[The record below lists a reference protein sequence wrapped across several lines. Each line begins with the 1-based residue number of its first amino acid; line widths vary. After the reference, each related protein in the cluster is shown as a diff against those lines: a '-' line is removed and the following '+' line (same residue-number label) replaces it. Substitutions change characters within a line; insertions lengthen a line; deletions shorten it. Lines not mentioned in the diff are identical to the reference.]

1 MDNLIQ
7 EILGKEWT
15 ISPAGGFTG
24 EAYIAENNDK
34 RLFLKRNSS
43 PFLAVL
49 SAAGFVPKLVWTRRL
64 ENGDVLTAQEWVIAR
79 SLEPFELSAKGVAQ
93 FLYRIHSSKELL
105 YMLTKLGIN
114 PLEPQDLL
122 QTIVGNLTEEF
133 TQSQIIVKGIEYLE
147 ENMPSFDPEDLVVCH
162 SDLNHHNWLLTAT
175 NNLYLIDW
183 DEAII
188 ADKAFD
194 LGMFLFTYV
203 EQNDWEKWLRSY
215 GIKFTED
222 LLNRMTWY
230 VVAQTIIWIK
240 WYTLRENEKQTQKM
254 ESLLEKILD

>member
-1 MDNLIQ
+1 MDNHIQ

-64 ENGDVLTAQEWVIAR
+64 ENGDDLTAQEWVIAR
-79 SLEPFELSAKGVAQ
+79 SLEPFELSSKEVAQ
-93 FLYRIHSSKELL
+93 FLKRIHTSNELV

-114 PLEPQDLL
+114 PLEPQELL

-133 TQSQIIVKGIEYLE
+133 TQNRMIVKGIEYLE
-147 ENMPSFDPEDLVVCH
+147 ENMPSVDPEDLVVCH
-162 SDLNHHNWLLTAT
+162 SDLNHNNWLITE
-175 NNLYLIDW
+175 NKQLYLIDW
-183 DEAII
+183 EEAII

-203 EQNDWEKWLRSY
+203 ERELWECWLTNY

-240 WYTLRENEKQTQKM
+240 WYSIRGNEKQTHKM
-254 ESLLEKILD
+254 VSLLERILS